1 MDLRGEVLHDC
12 ADEFGFVVGEV
23 GAVAGSGWGVEIF
36 HRACWNDG
44 WTGLWSVVFQCV
56 RGCSDSNISASDREV
71 VVATWPVF
79 SLSHEEQD
87 DRLHVTECERLYF
100 GM

>member
-1 MDLRGEVLHDC
+1 MDFIEACFAYLDLGSEVLHDC

-44 WTGLWSVVFQCV
+44 WTG
-56 RGCSDSNISASDREV
+56 
-71 VVATWPVF
+71 
-79 SLSHEEQD
+79 
-87 DRLHVTECERLYF
+87 
-100 GM
+100 